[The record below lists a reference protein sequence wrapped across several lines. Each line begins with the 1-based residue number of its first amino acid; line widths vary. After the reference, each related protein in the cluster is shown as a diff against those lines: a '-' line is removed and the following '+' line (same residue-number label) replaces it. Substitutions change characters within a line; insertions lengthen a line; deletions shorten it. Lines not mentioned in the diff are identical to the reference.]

1 MSSKRVLCVRILAV
15 VSQLPPEEKVIE
27 IASAIAHQTQPT
39 LTLLHIIS
47 TEENRPTG
55 ENVLHQTQEL
65 LTDLHVETKLIKGKL
80 VKRILA
86 ETHRGNYNLLIV
98 DANIG
103 AKPNQRTLSA
113 QARALVRRAP
123 ISVMVVRQSV
133 SQLKRM
139 LICTGG
145 MHLSEPVIE
154 AGAQLASA
162 SDAEV
167 SLLHVVGAVP
177 SMYTGLDEIEETL
190 PELLSTETPIAQH
203 LRSSAKVLDQHNVPS
218 QLILRHGVVSDEILR
233 EVSLYDY
240 DLIITGPPDSSLGF
254 LRLFLGDVV
263 EDVIRYTSCPFLVV
277 KKPLN

>member
-139 LICTGG
+139 L
-145 MHLSEPVIE
+145 
-154 AGAQLASA
+154 
-162 SDAEV
+162 
-167 SLLHVVGAVP
+167 
-177 SMYTGLDEIEETL
+177 
-190 PELLSTETPIAQH
+190 
-203 LRSSAKVLDQHNVPS
+203 
-218 QLILRHGVVSDEILR
+218 
-233 EVSLYDY
+233 
-240 DLIITGPPDSSLGF
+240 
-254 LRLFLGDVV
+254 
-263 EDVIRYTSCPFLVV
+263 
-277 KKPLN
+277 

>member
-1 MSSKRVLCVRILAV
+1 VRSGSILNV
-15 VSQLPPEEKVIE
+15 VSQLPPDEKVIE
-27 IASAIAHQTQPT
+27 ISSAIAHLTQSTIT
-39 LTLLHIIS
+39 LVQFIS
-47 TEENRPTG
+47 SEEDRPTG
-55 ENVLHQTQEL
+55 ENVLHQTQKL
-65 LTDLHVETKLIKGKL
+65 LPDFPVETLLIKGKL

-86 ETHRGNYNLLIV
+86 ETHKGDYNLLIV

-103 AKPNQRTLSA
+103 ANPNQRTLSA

-133 SQLKRM
+133 SKMKRV

-145 MHLSEPVIE
+145 MQLSEPVIE
-154 AGAQLASA
+154 TGARLASA
-162 SDAEV
+162 FGAEV
-167 SLLHVVGAVP
+167 SLLHVAGP

-203 LRSSAKVLDQHNVPS
+203 LRSSAKVLDQHNVRS
-218 QLILRHGVVSDEILR
+218 HLILRHGVLSDEILR